1 MVDESNNSPTYNFYP
16 WVCPKAFAE
25 PVEGLPFNVAKDN
38 FSRGPII
45 LHSHD
50 FIEIAMITNGK
61 GSYKTPD
68 AEFPIRRGD
77 IFLIPKGNIH
87 AYSPP
92 GALEVMNLLIQ
103 DASVLKEF
111 SELSAEPAMRCFLE
125 LEPLFRGQNNFQ
137 NRLHLDSEEL
147 NQLIFYWER
156 IAQELREREEFF
168 RDMVHNLVRC
178 FLSVLC
184 RFCNQM
190 QGVGDQELLNLA
202 KALRHIE
209 TQYGSPI
216 TCPELARISGRNQKK
231 FTKDFLQATGKTP
244 ANYLLT
250 FRLKKA
256 CEKLANTDIPIQI
269 IAQKCGFCDASH
281 FGQQFQRHFNLTPSA
296 YRMQHQGTQD
306 STK

>member
-1 MVDESNNSPTYNFYP
+1 MADESSNPAAYNFYP
-16 WVCPKAFAE
+16 WVCPEVFAE
-25 PVEGLPFNVAKDN
+25 PVEGLPFNVARDN
-38 FSRGPII
+38 FSRGPLA

-61 GSYKTPD
+61 GMYKTPD

-103 DASVLKEF
+103 DASALKEF

-168 RDMVHNLVRC
+168 RDVIYNLVRC
-178 FLSVLC
+178 FLSLLC

-250 FRLKKA
+250 FRLKMA
-256 CEKLANTDIPIQI
+256 CEKLANTDIPIQT
-269 IAQKCGFCDASH
+269 IALKCGFCDASH
-281 FGQQFQRHFNLTPSA
+281 FGQQFQRHFNITPSA
-296 YRMQHQGTQD
+296 YRMQHQGTRD